1 MDSSL
6 WVAKT
11 GVEAQQRRMASISN
25 NLANVTTTGFKRG
38 NVVFEDLIYQ
48 NLRQAGGQVTQDAQL
63 PTGLYLGTGV
73 RIVATEK
80 QHSQGNIVK
89 TDGALDTAIE
99 GRGFFQVLMPD
110 GTLAYSRDGSFQID
124 ANGALVTSGG
134 MQIQP
139 AITIPADALNVTI
152 GTDGTVSAT
161 SPGAA
166 VPTTVG
172 NLQLADF
179 VNPAGLQPIGKN
191 LFTET
196 AASGTPQ
203 VGTPGENGVGSL
215 TQGFLES
222 SNVNVVEEL
231 VGMIEA
237 QRAYEMNAKAIQAT
251 DGMLRYVTNN
261 L

>member
-11 GVEAQQRRMASISN
+11 GVEAQQRRMTVISN

-38 NVVFEDLIYQ
+38 NAVFEDLVYQ
-48 NLRQAGGQVTQDAQL
+48 NMRQAGGQVSQDAQL

-73 RIVATEK
+73 RITATEK
-80 QHSQGNIVK
+80 QHTQGNIVK
-89 TDGALDTAIE
+89 TDGALDSAIE
-99 GRGFFQVLMPD
+99 GRGYFQVLQPD
-110 GTLAYSRDGSFQID
+110 GTLAYTRDGGFQID
-124 ANGALVTSGG
+124 ADGLLVTSSG
-134 MQIQP
+134 MEIQP
-139 AITIPADALNVTI
+139 SITVPADALNVTI

-161 SPGAA
+161 TPGNAT
-166 VPTTVG
+166 PTTLG
-172 NLQLADF
+172 DLQLADF
-179 VNPAGLQPIGKN
+179 ANPAGLQPIGKN
-191 LFTET
+191 LFVET
-196 AASGTPQ
+196 AASGAPQ
-203 VGTPGENGVGSL
+203 VGTPSQNGLGSL

-237 QRAYEMNAKAIQAT
+237 QRAYEMNAKAIQTT
-251 DGMLRYVTNN
+251 DSMLQYVTNN